1 MWAGTVV
8 APPGATSAAIDSVT
22 SRSRSVGLNASLA
35 RSARTST
42 LARIGIVL
50 RRSTTRWTCPSD
62 LSSSARS
69 TVTFISHPAPG
80 EFQPCE
86 GSGKV
91 ALGSGFRKGA
101 RRQGRAFQP
110 IRYAVTL
117 GGAQAGRGTGIIS
130 FLQLPLQ
137 ELDLLRQRGVAVHQ
151 VLDLAHRVQYGGVVA
166 ASEAPP
172 DLGQRPQR
180 QRLGQKHGDLA
191 RPHDIGGAPR
201 REQISA
207 AHIVLAGDDALD
219 VLDLY
224 ALGRHG
230 SR

>member
-22 SRSRSVGLNASLA
+22 SRSRSVALNASLA

-80 EFQPCE
+80 NSSRMR
-86 GSGKV
+86 G
-91 ALGSGFRKGA
+91 
-101 RRQGRAFQP
+101 QGRWRLAADSARAAAARVRLFNRFGMRP
-110 IRYAVTL
+110 PW

-151 VLDLAHRVQYGGVVA
+151 VLDLAHRVQHGGVVA

-219 VLDLY
+219 VL
-224 ALGRHG
+224 
-230 SR
+230 